1 MLKRFLQDADHIFI
15 ACGATDFRKGAQGL
29 SALISLKYQL
39 DPYKESCVF
48 IFCSRR
54 KTAVKV
60 LRYDRNGFIL
70 ASKKLL
76 DQMKFPW
83 PKTPEKAKE
92 ISFQQGEWLLSGLE
106 MEQVK
111 AHHAVEVSRNNSCF

>member
-1 MLKRFLQDADHIFI
+1 MMPGLLLNSLGISEPYAETISQDADHIFI

-39 DPYKESCVF
+39 DPYEESCVF
-48 IFCSRR
+48 IFCNRR

-76 DQMKFPW
+76 DQMKFQW
-83 PKTPEKAKE
+83 PKTPEEAKK
-92 ISFQQGEWLLSGLE
+92 SPS
-106 MEQVK
+106 
-111 AHHAVEVSRNNSCF
+111 SRWNGCLPDWRWNR